1 MRTVFFGSDL
11 FSYPSL
17 KAIHALIA
25 NPSDLV
31 VATRLLKPSG
41 RGQNTV
47 IEPPVVAYAKE
58 NGLKWL
64 PIESRLDFENL
75 QSEFDPQLAVAV
87 SYGKLIPAG
96 FINNLEFGG
105 LNVHP
110 SLLPQYRGAA
120 PLQRAIMDIQP
131 RTGVSVQTLHPTKF
145 DHGRL
150 LWQTQVDLPKTTTL
164 VQLRDQLAG
173 LGAQGLS
180 EVIHNKLYLGD
191 FELPSTQAASIAP
204 LIDRREFQIDFKDS
218 AAKVDAAGRA
228 LGKLWFEQEMTVTK
242 KRKTKPAKTRVNLAD
257 FVPVDLVDDS
267 PPGTIKMYGVGDTA
281 ALALRVADGYVGAQC
296 VTVAGFKRGTALD
309 YFTNKE
315 KLGLS
320 NTASL

>member
-17 KAIHALIA
+17 KAIHGLIK
-25 NPSDLV
+25 NPSDLI

-47 IEPPVVAYAKE
+47 IEPPVVSYAKQ

-64 PIESRLDFENL
+64 QIETLRDFENL
-75 QSEFDPQLAVAV
+75 QSDFDPQLAVAV
-87 SYGKLIPAG
+87 SYGKLIPAL

-120 PLQRAIMDIQP
+120 PLQRAIMDLQP

-150 LWQTQVDLPKTTTL
+150 LWQKQVDLSRSVTL
-164 VQLRDQLAG
+164 FELRDQLAE
-173 LGAQGLS
+173 LGAMGLS
-180 EVIHNKLYLGD
+180 QVISEQLLVGD
-191 FELPSTQAASIAP
+191 FELPSTAAPSVAP
-204 LIDRREFQIDFKDS
+204 LIDRREFRVNFKNS
-218 AAKVDAAGRA
+218 AAKVDATGRA

-242 KRKTKPAKTRVNLAD
+242 KRKTKTVNVRVNLEE
-257 FVPVDLVDDS
+257 FVPLDLADNS
-267 PPGTIKMYGVGDTA
+267 PPGTISMQGTGETA
-281 ALALRVADGYVGAQC
+281 ALALRVADGYIGARC
-296 VTVAGFKRGTALD
+296 VTVAGFGRGTALD
-309 YFTNKE
+309 YFTNKD
-315 KLGLS
+315 KRGLS
-320 NTASL
+320 SSANL